1 MKPEESLYEEFC
13 RHLDKAKRFGFVD
26 VVITKGGR
34 KRYEVTERGS
44 RDPHLRLM
52 VLAVDE
58 IIFALEGCNYA

>member
-1 MKPEESLYEEFC
+1 M
-13 RHLDKAKRFGFVD
+13 HLDKAKRFGLVE
-26 VVITKGGR
+26 TTLTPQGR

-58 IIFALEGCNYA
+58 IIFALEGCDYAQ